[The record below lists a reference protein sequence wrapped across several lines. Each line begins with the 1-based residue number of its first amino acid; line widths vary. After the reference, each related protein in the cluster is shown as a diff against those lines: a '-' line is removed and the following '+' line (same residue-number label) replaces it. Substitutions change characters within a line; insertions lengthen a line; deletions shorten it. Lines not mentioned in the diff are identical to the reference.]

1 MECLVIKG
9 GKKLEGEIK
18 VAGSKNAT
26 LPLITASLLTEG
38 RIILKNVPEIKD
50 VETMVKILRYL
61 GAEIEEGNNE
71 LHINTKNVN
80 YRDLL
85 LPEIKQ
91 LRASILFLGPILAK
105 YKKIKIFFPG
115 GDVIGSRSI
124 DPHLKALEDLGTV
137 FKIYNQTIE
146 GNFDKFT
153 TNQVILREV
162 SVTTSENLIMFSCYS
177 KKPIKLR
184 LVAIEP
190 HIQTL
195 CLFLKKLGFNIK
207 GIGSHFLTVSKG
219 EKIKKEIIFKIPP
232 DDIETVTFLSLGLAT
247 KSKLKIIENNLQNLD
262 SLFIIL
268 KEMGA
273 NVEIKNSDLIT
284 KESKLK
290 GVKIQTGLYPKLLSD
305 FHPPLGVLTTQ
316 AEGVTLIHEWL
327 YENRFGYLRE
337 LEQMGANIEI
347 LDPHRAIIIG
357 PTPLIGKEIKALD
370 IRSGAALII
379 GSAIARGVSIIYDAQ
394 IIDRGYEN
402 IVERLKNIGL
412 DIERKNLSPLT

>member
-1 MECLVIKG
+1 MDCLVIKG
-9 GKKLEGEIK
+9 GKKLAGEIK
-18 VAGSKNAT
+18 VAGSKNAA
-26 LPLITASLLTEG
+26 LPLISASLLIEG
-38 RIILKNVPEIKD
+38 RVILRNVPKIKD
-50 VETMVKILRYL
+50 VETMLRILKHL
-61 GAEIEEGNNE
+61 GAEINE
-71 LHINTKNVN
+71 DDNEVTINTKNVS

-85 LPEIKQ
+85 LSEIKQ

-105 YKKIKIFFPG
+105 YKKIKLSFPG
-115 GDVIGSRSI
+115 GDIIGARSI
-124 DPHLKALEDLGTV
+124 DPHLKALEDLGV
-137 FKIYNQTIE
+137 NFKIYNQTIE
-146 GNFDKFT
+146 GNFRNLNN
-153 TNQVILREV
+153 NQVILKEI
-162 SVTTSENLIMFSCYS
+162 SVTASENLIMFSSLS
-177 KKPIKLR
+177 KKPISLR

-195 CLFLKKLGFNIK
+195 CSFLKKSGFNIK
-207 GIGSHFLTVSKG
+207 GIGSHFLTVSRG
-219 EKIKKEIIFKIPP
+219 EKIKKEIIFNIPS
-232 DDIETVTFLSLGLAT
+232 DDIESATFVSLALAT
-247 KSKLKIIENNLQNLD
+247 KSKIKILKNNIGNLD
-262 SLFIIL
+262 SLFVIL

-273 NVEIKNSDLIT
+273 NIEVKNSTIIT

-305 FHPPLGVLTTQ
+305 FHPPLGALTTQ

-327 YENRFGYLRE
+327 YENRFGYLKE

-379 GSAIARGVSIIYDAQ
+379 GGAIANGETIIYDAE

-402 IVERLKNIGL
+402 IVERLRNL
-412 DIERKNLSPLT
+412 DLQIERKSIK